1 MEKSSSLQM
10 PSKILLLSTGG
21 TIAGL
26 AKEET
31 TSSVYQA
38 GELSG
43 ASLLHSLPQQ
53 NYELEVQE
61 IAQID
66 SVDMDFSIWSKLV
79 RAIEEAKDIEGIVI
93 THGTDSMEESVFF
106 LSVVLEP
113 KVPIVLVGA
122 MRPSNAIGS
131 DGSKN
136 LCNALS
142 LTTQAKAGVY
152 VLNNDYVFDYS
163 VRKSHT
169 HNLNAFSS
177 PSPMGYVLDGK
188 YFANYEPSKKPHL
201 SMPSNLPKVE
211 CIYTYAGIEDFSLSE
226 GVQGMVLIGSGAG
239 SIPSKLLGKLREL
252 EASGIAIVVSTR
264 VAEGRVVA
272 DRFIPSFSLTP
283 PKARIL
289 LALCIAN
296 GLDKEEMKRMF
307 EVWGQ

>member
-1 MEKSSSLQM
+1 M

-26 AKEET
+26 APNSGNSSIY
-31 TSSVYQA
+31 TSA
-38 GELSG
+38 ELS
-43 ASLLHSLPQQ
+43 ADSLLATLPLSD
-53 NYELEVQE
+53 YDLKVKE

-66 SVDMDFSIWSKLV
+66 SVDMNFSIWSKLT
-79 RAIEEAKDIEGIVI
+79 RAIEEAKDVDGIVI

-106 LSVVLEP
+106 LSVVLNP

-142 LTTQAKAGVY
+142 LATQAKAGVY
-152 VLNNDYVFDYS
+152 VLNNDFVFDYK
-163 VRKSHT
+163 VQKSHT
-169 HNLNAFSS
+169 HNLNAFTS
-177 PSPMGYVLDGK
+177 PCTMGYVLDGK
-188 YFANYEPSKKPHL
+188 YFANYEPSTKPHL
-201 SMPSNLPKVE
+201 PMPQSLPKVE
-211 CIYTYAGIEDFSLSE
+211 CVYTYSGIEDFVLSE
-226 GVQGMVLIGSGAG
+226 GVKGVVLIGSGAG
-239 SIPSKLLGKLREL
+239 SIPSKLLGKLGEL
-252 EASGIAIVVSTR
+252 ESSGIPIVISTR

-272 DRFIPSFSLTP
+272 ERFIPSFSLTP

-296 GLDKEEMKRMF
+296 GLDKEGVRKMF
-307 EVWGQ
+307 EVWG

>member
-1 MEKSSSLQM
+1 M

-26 AKEET
+26 APNSG
-31 TSSVYQA
+31 TSSIYTPA
-38 GELSG
+38 ELS
-43 ASLLHSLPQQ
+43 ADSLLATLPLSD
-53 NYELEVQE
+53 YDLRVKE
-61 IAQID
+61 IAQVD
-66 SVDMDFSIWSKLV
+66 SVDMNFSIWSKLTE
-79 RAIEEAKDIEGIVI
+79 AIEEAKDVEGIVI

-106 LSVVLEP
+106 LSVVLKP

-142 LTTQAKAGVY
+142 LATQAKAGVY
-152 VLNNDYVFDYS
+152 VLNNDFVFDYS

-169 HNLNAFSS
+169 HNLNAFTS

-188 YFANYEPSKKPHL
+188 YFANYELSAKPHL
-201 SMPSNLPKVE
+201 PMPQKLPKVE
-211 CIYTYAGIEDFSLSE
+211 CVYTYAGIEDFALSE
-226 GVQGMVLIGSGAG
+226 GVQGVVLIGSGAG
-239 SIPSKLLGKLREL
+239 SIPSKLLGKLGEL
-252 EASGIAIVVSTR
+252 ESSGIPIVITTR

-272 DRFIPSFSLTP
+272 ERFIPSFSLTP

-296 GLDKEEMKRMF
+296 GLNKEEMKRMF
-307 EVWGQ
+307 EVWG

>member
-1 MEKSSSLQM
+1 MAKSSLPQM

-26 AKEET
+26 APNSG
-31 TSSVYQA
+31 TSSIYTPA
-38 GELSG
+38 ELS
-43 ASLLHSLPQQ
+43 ADSLLATLPLSD
-53 NYELEVQE
+53 YDLGVKE
-61 IAQID
+61 ITQVD
-66 SVDMDFSIWSKLV
+66 SVDMNFSIWSKLTK
-79 RAIEEAKDIEGIVI
+79 AIEEAKDVEGIVI

-142 LTTQAKAGVY
+142 LATQVKAGVY
-152 VLNNDYVFDYS
+152 VLNNDFVFDYS

-169 HNLNAFSS
+169 HNLNAFTS

-188 YFANYEPSKKPHL
+188 YFANYEPSTKPHL
-201 SMPSNLPKVE
+201 PMPQKLPKVE
-211 CIYTYAGIEDFSLSE
+211 CVYTYAGIEDFALSE
-226 GVQGMVLIGSGAG
+226 GVQGVVLIGSGAG
-239 SIPSKLLGKLREL
+239 SIPNKILGKLGEL
-252 EASGIAIVVSTR
+252 ESSGIAVVISTR

-272 DRFIPSFSLTP
+272 ERFIPSFSLTP

-296 GLDKEEMKRMF
+296 GLNKEEMKRMF
-307 EVWGQ
+307 EVWG

>member
-26 AKEET
+26 APNRGA
-31 TSSVYQA
+31 SAVYTPA
-38 GELSG
+38 ELS
-43 ASLLHSLPQQ
+43 ANSLLATLPLSD
-53 NYELEVQE
+53 YELSVQE

-66 SVDMDFSIWSKLV
+66 SVDMDFSIWSKLA

-142 LTTQAKAGVY
+142 LATQAKAGVY

-226 GVQGMVLIGSGAG
+226 GVQGVVLIGSGAG
-239 SIPSKLLGKLREL
+239 SIPSKLLTKLNEL
-252 EASGIAIVVSTR
+252 EASGIAIVISTR
-264 VAEGRVVA
+264 VAEGRVIA
-272 DRFIPSFSLTP
+272 KRFIPSFSLTP

-296 GLDKEEMKRMF
+296 GLKTQETKEIFKK
-307 EVWGQ
+307 WG

>member
-1 MEKSSSLQM
+1 MAKSSLPQM

-26 AKEET
+26 APNSG
-31 TSSVYQA
+31 TSSIYTPA
-38 GELSG
+38 ELS
-43 ASLLHSLPQQ
+43 ADSLLATLPLSD
-53 NYELEVQE
+53 YELSVKE

-66 SVDMDFSIWSKLV
+66 SVDMDFEVWSKLV
-79 RAIEEAKDIEGIVI
+79 KAIEEAKDVAGIVI
-93 THGTDSMEESVFF
+93 THGTDSMEESVLF

-136 LCNALS
+136 LCNALA
-142 LTTQAKAGVY
+142 LATQAKAGVY
-152 VLNNDYVFDYS
+152 VLNNDFVFDYQ

-169 HNLNAFSS
+169 HNLNAFTS
-177 PSPMGYVLDGK
+177 PAPMGYVLDGK
-188 YFANYEPSKKPHL
+188 YFANYEPSAKPHL
-201 SMPSNLPKVE
+201 PMPQSLPKVE
-211 CIYTYAGIEDFSLSE
+211 CVYTYAGIEEFALSE
-226 GVQGMVLIGSGAG
+226 GVQGVVLVGSGAG
-239 SIPSKLLGKLREL
+239 SIPSKLLGKLNEL
-252 EASGIAIVVSTR
+252 ERSGISIVICTR
-264 VAEGRVVA
+264 VAEGRVVSE
-272 DRFIPSFSLTP
+272 RFIPSFSLTP

-307 EVWGQ
+307 EVWG